1 MCLYFSLLL
10 DDINMAIRRN
20 GRVDIRS
27 SLQLPAGGHC
37 TLPTEW
43 FAPSLFQSIK
53 KVVSKLTLNS
63 YFRSLLSFF
72 TVFLSC
78 TVIFPARN
86 HTVRSLRLCISL
98 YCTVPSLASLPPS
111 PACISGT
118 VSCLSGQK
126 SFLVSLL
133 SVALRR
139 YDITRERT
147 KAGLR
152 NNEKIISIP
161 CILTN
166 SPYSLISSDSGPA
179 SKRCLPMAKEDS
191 YYRIGIYVITYII
204 SNKQGPLLYFLHS
217 VRASFGR

>member
-1 MCLYFSLLL
+1 MGEFTSDPPSSCQ
-10 DDINMAIRRN
+10 
-20 GRVDIRS
+20 RVDTALSRLNGSPLLCSNPSRKWFRS
-27 SLQLPAGGHC
+27 WHW
-37 TLPTEW
+37 TL
-43 FAPSLFQSIK
+43 LF
-53 KVVSKLTLNS
+53 VRYCL
-63 YFRSLLSFF
+63 SLLSFF
-72 TVFLSC
+72 PALSS
-78 TVIFPARN
+78 FRPG
-86 HTVRSLRLCISL
+86 TVRSLRLCISL

-118 VSCLSGQK
+118 VYCLSGHK

-166 SPYSLISSDSGPA
+166 SPYSLISSVVPHRNDVSQWR
-179 SKRCLPMAKEDS
+179 KRIVMTE
-191 YYRIGIYVITYII
+191 
-204 SNKQGPLLYFLHS
+204 
-217 VRASFGR
+217 